1 MGINLDT
8 LLNAT
13 TVKNDSFTVTPAGAS
28 APVGVKEAR
37 YYPRTGE
44 IRLYLAEDIDFDKT
58 PYRVTS
64 NGLTD
69 VSGNAMSLDKA
80 VYPLREIAGTGN
92 DIEMTFLAYVS
103 EDGIPVYS
111 FTSGGAYTV
120 KTKIVNS
127 AQTKKEA
134 TLSYYIKNA
143 NNKIIERIN
152 VSVELQPG
160 ESVFETKSINLL
172 PGQSIDVKL
181 WKK

>member
-1 MGINLDT
+1 M
-8 LLNAT
+8 
-13 TVKNDSFTVTPAGAS
+13 
-28 APVGVKEAR
+28 
-37 YYPRTGE
+37 
-44 IRLYLAEDIDFDKT
+44 AEDVDFDKT
-58 PYRVTS
+58 PYRVIS

-69 VSGNAMSLDKA
+69 VGGNGVSLDKA

-111 FTSGGAYTV
+111 FTSGGTYTV

-134 TLSYYIKNA
+134 TLSYYIKNE
-143 NNKIIERIN
+143 NQKIIERIN

-160 ESVFETKSINLL
+160 ESVFGSRSINISS
-172 PGQSIDVKL
+172 GQSIDVKL